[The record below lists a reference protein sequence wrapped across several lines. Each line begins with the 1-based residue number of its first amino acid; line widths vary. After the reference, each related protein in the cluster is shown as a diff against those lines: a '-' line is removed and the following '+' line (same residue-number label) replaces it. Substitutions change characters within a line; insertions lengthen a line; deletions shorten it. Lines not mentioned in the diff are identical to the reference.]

1 MERARQIE
9 REREKRGIG
18 MGERTKHIAKGTGVD
33 GQREERGQ
41 ELI

>member
-18 MGERTKHIAKGTGVD
+18 MGERTKHIEKGLVLMGKEK
-33 GQREERGQ
+33 REDKS
-41 ELI
+41 